1 MSQLYV
7 QTVDYNRLP
16 MGILSQTDVINKSIP
31 QVGAVANFPSN
42 DSNNEIG
49 STTFTVLGAN
59 TTGTRKIRTHI
70 TLNIEDTNTD
80 STAKNLYITV
90 FDEAGTKLKNFS
102 HAYKDAF
109 CTTLNFYHYSN
120 ISVGTTKTIS
130 VYAACSSGTAI
141 ISLDTG
147 VYNHYTAPSSYIT
160 IEDIGM
166 A

>member
-16 MGILSQTDVINKSIP
+16 MGILSQTDVINKSIVV
-31 QVGAVANFPSN
+31 VGEINFPSN
-42 DSNNEIG
+42 DVTNEIG
-49 STTFTVLGAN
+49 STTFTVVGAN

-102 HAYKDAF
+102 HAYKDAL

-130 VYAACSSGTAI
+130 VYAACSSGTAK

-147 VYNHYTAPSSYIT
+147 VYTNYSAPFSYIT